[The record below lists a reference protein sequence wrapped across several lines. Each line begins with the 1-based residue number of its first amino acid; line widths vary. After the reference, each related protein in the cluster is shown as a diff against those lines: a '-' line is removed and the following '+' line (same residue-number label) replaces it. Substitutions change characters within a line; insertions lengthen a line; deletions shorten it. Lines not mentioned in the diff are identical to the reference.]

1 MAYSQK
7 GTTMPNK
14 TKAQLQQ
21 EILDLQQQIRDLN
34 SLLTTTL
41 NNSKLLSD
49 KLTALRNANVH
60 NVITPNNKPAKQE
73 QHTYQPVHTD
83 GINNSDE
90 RVREPIHKMDPIEKD
105 PNPPSYKRLAK
116 LAYYY
121 ATYKL
126 PLDIIEKHKPV
137 NNPEAGSLLTDIR
150 EYVQSFP
157 YTERP
162 YNDYQSSVNRLSK
175 DELMAA
181 RQIKQ
186 QITLCKLI
194 AKYGSTTS
202 CKEPFCKEFS
212 ITQETYG
219 LLIDK
224 AAQSLVAYH
233 TQKRQEEEN

>member
-1 MAYSQK
+1 MS
-7 GTTMPNK
+7 NK

-90 RVREPIHKMDPIEKD
+90 RVRQPIHQMDEIPKD
-105 PNPPSYKRLAK
+105 PNPPSYKQLAK

-126 PLDIIEKHKPV
+126 PLELINRHKPV
-137 NNPEAGSLLTDIR
+137 NNLEASFLLTDIHT
-150 EYVQSFP
+150 YVNSIP
-157 YTERP
+157 YKDRP
-162 YNDYQSSVNRLSK
+162 FNDYSSVVSTDSK
-175 DELMAA
+175 DEFMAA

-202 CKEPFCKEFS
+202 CKEPFCKEFKV
-212 ITQETYG
+212 TPETYD
-219 LLIDK
+219 LLIAK
-224 AAQSLVAYH
+224 AAQSLADYH
-233 TQKRQEEEN
+233 KQQRQKEEN